1 MSIANK
7 DMATITTTGESW
19 AKADLT
25 ATTYLEGG
33 KVKGKD
39 VRGLFNMF
47 TDAGIT
53 SKEQLLKTTAKN
65 DKAPVFTV
73 DDIDD
78 FEVAIFKAKHPERY
92 ALSLILKDDPRLDG
106 SDVKDED
113 GKVLFKRTNDEAH
126 KSRETKGWV
135 SKDLRNR
142 FAKWL
147 KRQSNDDG
155 AGGARVTGDFITRVT
170 SAKADIDKAMK
181 AAGKGTQAT
190 YDAEPM
196 NAFSKALEDLML
208 KAAAVHK
215 TKVLPTEV

>member
-53 SKEQLLKTTAKN
+53 SREQLLKTTAKN

-92 ALSLILKDDPRLDG
+92 ALSLMLKDDPRLDG
-106 SDVKDED
+106 SNVLDED